1 MWDFL
6 TGFFMV
12 RATGSRFIRILLVI
26 FLTGALIAGVIY
38 ATVVFKAVT
47 ERSNSPHVH
56 AHSTH

>member
-12 RATGSRFIRILLVI
+12 RATGSRFIRILLFI
-26 FLTGALIAGVIY
+26 FLAGALIAGVVY
-38 ATVVFKAVT
+38 ATVVLKAVS

>member
-12 RATGSRFIRILLVI
+12 RATGSRLIRILLFI
-26 FLTGALIAGVIY
+26 LLAGALIAGVIY
-38 ATVVFKAVT
+38 AAVVFKAVS
-47 ERSNSPHVH
+47 ERSNTPHVH